1 MVDCKVQSI
10 PISQCA
16 CPQPYKKSYF
26 TTRKKKPLEHS
37 KREHIRNS
45 PTWNFVLKTKDKLDF
60 LVNSRKHSIK
70 NNQRTAFDGRV
81 CGPTM
86 THLAVSRFQ
95 DAHRKIVTH
104 KNTRKM
110 PRVATLLNF
119 PLHIQRSS
127 NYCCIYVMTIKGH
140 EPASRIFL
148 YLEDR
153 RRCGI

>member
-1 MVDCKVQSI
+1 MRAHSH
-10 PISQCA
+10 
-16 CPQPYKKSYF
+16 
-26 TTRKKKPLEHS
+26 TRKVILQREKRNLKSIRNENISGIHPLETS
-37 KREHIRNS
+37 
-45 PTWNFVLKTKDKLDF
+45 FLKTKDKLDF

-104 KNTRKM
+104 KNTCKM

>member
-1 MVDCKVQSI
+1 MCVPTAIQEKLFYN
-10 PISQCA
+10 A
-16 CPQPYKKSYF
+16 KKETLRAFETRTYQEF
-26 TTRKKKPLEHS
+26 THL
-37 KREHIRNS
+37 KRS
-45 PTWNFVLKTKDKLDF
+45 FLKTKDKLDF

-104 KNTRKM
+104 KNTCKM

>member
-1 MVDCKVQSI
+1 MRAHSH
-10 PISQCA
+10 
-16 CPQPYKKSYF
+16 
-26 TTRKKKPLEHS
+26 TRKVILRREKRNLKSIRNENISGIHPLETS
-37 KREHIRNS
+37 
-45 PTWNFVLKTKDKLDF
+45 FLKTKDKLDF

-104 KNTRKM
+104 KNTCKM

>member
-1 MVDCKVQSI
+1 MRAHSHTIKVILQREKKNLKSI
-10 PISQCA
+10 RNENISGIH
-16 CPQPYKKSYF
+16 
-26 TTRKKKPLEHS
+26 PLETS
-37 KREHIRNS
+37 
-45 PTWNFVLKTKDKLDF
+45 FLKIKDKLDF

-104 KNTRKM
+104 KNTCKM